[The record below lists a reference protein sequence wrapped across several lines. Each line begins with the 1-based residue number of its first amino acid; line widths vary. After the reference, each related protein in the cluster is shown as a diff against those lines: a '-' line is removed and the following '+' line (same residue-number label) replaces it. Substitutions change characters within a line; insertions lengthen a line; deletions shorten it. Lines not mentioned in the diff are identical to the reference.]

1 MPSELLGPLMPVVV
15 NEKNGIRMHRLTKP
29 GQAYA
34 NGLLRRLKMTTKKS
48 AKLLLKGALRK
59 GQEVYKGNS

>member
-15 NEKNGIRMHRLTKP
+15 NEKNGIRMQRLTKP

-34 NGLLRRLKMTTKKS
+34 NGLLR
-48 AKLLLKGALRK
+48 KLRMKRVRKVLLKKA
-59 GQEVYKGNS
+59 

>member
-15 NEKNGIRMHRLTKP
+15 NEKNGIRMQRLTKP

-34 NGLLRRLKMTTKKS
+34 NGLLRRLRMTTKKECETA
-48 AKLLLKGALRK
+48 AKRGLEYGT
-59 GQEVYKGNS
+59 GSI